1 MFGNNKYKRF
11 LGELGMTAASL
22 AVAALL
28 TLSVGCVRI
37 ETGGLSDMPLTFRT
51 YTPRSLDG
59 GSTKADG
66 SYVPSGLTTLPA
78 NSSFG
83 VFAFYQ
89 PGEVGSHTGTWSE
102 LATMHW
108 KPNFMF
114 NQQVNYD
121 GSNNYSYTPL
131 RYWPANEEN
140 TISFWAYYPY
150 GAYVT
155 DAENTSALKFDSG
168 NYAASSE
175 GLPASISYTV
185 ATDAANQQDLMFD
198 IFANKNKTYENCSQ
212 AGVVPFTFRHALS
225 LVRFSFG
232 SLPEGVSLTVTDF
245 TISNLYMAGT
255 LTNLE
260 PATEGAYVWT
270 PTGSRTTSTCSAAD
284 FSSNA
289 AAFILMPQSLVNNN
303 DPTLEP
309 ELTITFNLTTA
320 AADGSDPIQYSGNT
334 GTVKL
339 KYVDNDNHANDIL
352 AFAPGKSYLYT
363 INVTLD
369 AIEFSE
375 AVESPAWATTINTNL

>member
-1 MFGNNKYKRF
+1 MFGKHTYK
-11 LGELGMTAASL
+11 LLL
-22 AVAALL
+22 AALL
-28 TLSVGCVRI
+28 LAAAGCARI
-37 ETGGLSDMPLTFRT
+37 ETNSFSDYPLTFRS
-51 YTPRSLDG
+51 YTPRSLNG

-150 GAYVT
+150 SAYVT

-255 LTNLE
+255 LTDLE

-289 AAFILMPQSLVNNN
+289 AAFILMPQSLEDATPAN
-303 DPTLEP
+303 EP

-339 KYVDNDNHANDIL
+339 KYVDNHNPANDIL